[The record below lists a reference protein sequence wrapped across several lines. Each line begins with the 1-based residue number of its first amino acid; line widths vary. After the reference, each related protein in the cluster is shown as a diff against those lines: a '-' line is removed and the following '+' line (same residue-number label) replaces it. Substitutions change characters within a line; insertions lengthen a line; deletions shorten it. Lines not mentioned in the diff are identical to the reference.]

1 MTTSLTVFD
10 IDDTLFHTTANVYV
24 MRGERI
30 ISKLTPAEFN
40 VYKLKDGEKF
50 DFREFKSASHF
61 AATARPIKNV
71 FTTAK
76 KMMNRLTG
84 SNNKFIIVT
93 ARSDM
98 DDKKLFVD
106 TFRKYGF
113 DIDRSYIHR
122 AGNID
127 KPGFAAKK
135 QIIDSEMKK
144 TSYDIVRMFDD
155 SRKNLTVF
163 LELKREYPNTKFEAY
178 FIGSEGSISR
188 LN

>member
-1 MTTSLTVFD
+1 MTSSLTIFD
-10 IDDTLFHTTANVYV
+10 VDDTLFHTSAKIYV
-24 MRGERI
+24 MRDDRI
-30 ISKLTPAEFN
+30 IQKLSAAEFN
-40 VYKLKDGEKF
+40 VYKLKTGERF
-50 DFREFKSASHF
+50 DFREFRSASHF

-84 SNNKFIIVT
+84 PNNKFIIVT

-135 QIIDSEMKK
+135 QIIDSEMKIY
-144 TSYDIVRMFDD
+144 SYDIVRMFDD